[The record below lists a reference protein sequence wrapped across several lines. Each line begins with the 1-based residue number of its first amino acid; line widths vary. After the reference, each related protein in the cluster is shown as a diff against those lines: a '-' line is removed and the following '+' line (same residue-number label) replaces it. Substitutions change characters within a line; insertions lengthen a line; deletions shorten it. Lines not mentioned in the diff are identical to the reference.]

1 MAAAL
6 GVVRTES
13 SRKGNGVDIAECVV
27 LVTGGASGLG
37 PAAVKKF
44 LGAGAQVVIVDL
56 PFPPGADSAAE
67 LGRRVIFKATDVTS
81 EAQVTAAMD
90 AGRELGTLRVAVNC
104 AGVSSAVKKVGE
116 GGPFPLAELSQV
128 IQVDLVGTFN
138 VLRPAAERI
147 GEAEEVGG
155 ERGVIINTAPLPR
168 STGTPDVWRTCA

>member
-1 MAAAL
+1 
-6 GVVRTES
+6 
-13 SRKGNGVDIAECVV
+13 
-27 LVTGGASGLG
+27 
-37 PAAVKKF
+37 
-44 LGAGAQVVIVDL
+44 
-56 PFPPGADSAAE
+56 
-67 LGRRVIFKATDVTS
+67 
-81 EAQVTAAMD
+81 
-90 AGRELGTLRVAVNC
+90 
-104 AGVSSAVKKVGE
+104 VSSAVKTVGE

>member
-1 MAAAL
+1 MVRNDWQSRGPAMAAAL

-104 AGVSSAVKKVGE
+104 AG
-116 GGPFPLAELSQV
+116 
-128 IQVDLVGTFN
+128 
-138 VLRPAAERI
+138 
-147 GEAEEVGG
+147 
-155 ERGVIINTAPLPR
+155 
-168 STGTPDVWRTCA
+168 